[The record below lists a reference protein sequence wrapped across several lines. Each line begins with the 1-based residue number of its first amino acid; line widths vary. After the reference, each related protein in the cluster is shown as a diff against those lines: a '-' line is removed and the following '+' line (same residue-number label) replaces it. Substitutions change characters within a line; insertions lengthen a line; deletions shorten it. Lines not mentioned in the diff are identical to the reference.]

1 MIKRTSASLQK
12 LDDLART
19 ARTGLEEINAIAGS
33 IGEGKGSFGKLV
45 RDEAAYQSLMS
56 LTHRGERTLS
66 AMEDNLSA
74 LKRTW
79 PLSRYFDSRSFFE
92 REKVLFQPGSRRDS
106 RLFRDEELFEPGRAI
121 LTPVGR
127 TRLDEVGRW
136 CKQAS
141 HPQSE
146 VVIAAFTDNDHDIE
160 LAEVLTQEQADS
172 VRRYLVEKHG
182 INSAGWF
189 RSRKVAAVGFGT
201 QVPRIQDPPWHNFL
215 RGGSRSSSSRPR
227 PERSRSLV
235 RSAHLQWS
243 GTLMQPIAFR
253 AGVLGAGQMGAGIA
267 ATLIRSAISTTMVD
281 VNPDILEAG
290 SERARQLAAGRSKSK
305 TVQVSD
311 AESARIASL
320 LSTSTSPAALADCD
334 AVIEAVTE
342 NEAIKTGIFQAL
354 AGVLR
359 DDAILASNTS
369 TIPISRMA
377 RSWVHP
383 GRFAGM
389 HFFHPAQRME
399 LVEVIR
405 GEQTDNQ
412 TMAALVDLSRRLG
425 KTPIV
430 VRDCPGF
437 LVTRVLFPYLSQAL
451 ELLLQGVPM
460 DAIDAAA
467 VQFGMPTGPIALH
480 DFIGLDTVL
489 AISRVMADGYPERR
503 RPARSWSRWCVWA
516 AWARSPVPAS
526 ASTIAA

>member
-1 MIKRTSASLQK
+1 MARILAEGMVGARVVEITPGRPDAPLVAEGGSIASEPPVELSDLIKRTSASLQK

-201 QVPRIQDPPWHNFL
+201 QVPRIQDPPL
-215 RGGSRSSSSRPR
+215 AQLPPR
-227 PERSRSLV
+227 R
-235 RSAHLQWS
+235 
-243 GTLMQPIAFR
+243 
-253 AGVLGAGQMGAGIA
+253 
-267 ATLIRSAISTTMVD
+267 
-281 VNPDILEAG
+281 
-290 SERARQLAAGRSKSK
+290 
-305 TVQVSD
+305 
-311 AESARIASL
+311 
-320 LSTSTSPAALADCD
+320 
-334 AVIEAVTE
+334 
-342 NEAIKTGIFQAL
+342 
-354 AGVLR
+354 
-359 DDAILASNTS
+359 
-369 TIPISRMA
+369 
-377 RSWVHP
+377 
-383 GRFAGM
+383 
-389 HFFHPAQRME
+389 
-399 LVEVIR
+399 VEIIVFTP
-405 GEQTDNQ
+405 QT
-412 TMAALVDLSRRLG
+412 
-425 KTPIV
+425 
-430 VRDCPGF
+430 
-437 LVTRVLFPYLSQAL
+437 
-451 ELLLQGVPM
+451 
-460 DAIDAAA
+460 
-467 VQFGMPTGPIALH
+467 
-480 DFIGLDTVL
+480 
-489 AISRVMADGYPERR
+489 
-503 RPARSWSRWCVWA
+503 
-516 AWARSPVPAS
+516 
-526 ASTIAA
+526 